1 MRILKA
7 LATAATARVAALV
20 TALAAVSLS
29 LAAAPASAATH
40 GGVGG
45 GERTGRSC
53 GALRL
58 AGSLPAPP
66 AGMAVQQEVSI
77 GADCAPR
84 LGAVRLVP
92 LDRSAAAGRARTAT
106 GPASATVNGA
116 AAGDA
121 RKAAGAGTAGAG
133 TAGAGTAGAG
143 TAGAGTAVSGPH
155 RIAGWNEMYDCC
167 NIRMTGLYTTSEWT
181 TEDGRVVS
189 AATGATQRWNRE
201 PWDAGWSLKSA
212 GRDTDCAADCPVSRT
227 EAHADFTYRGVFDV
241 TGVRY
246 ANTHHSSVELGADG
260 RATCR
265 FDVELRHTFI
275 GWNWRRGCA

>member
-1 MRILKA
+1 MRIRKA
-7 LATAATARVAALV
+7 LATTTATARVAALL

-29 LAAAPASAATH
+29 LAAVPASAAPH

-45 GERTGRSC
+45 AERTGRSC

-58 AGSLPAPP
+58 TGSLPAPP

-92 LDRSAAAGRARTAT
+92 LDRSAAAARARTAT
-106 GPASATVNGA
+106 GPANATVDG
-116 AAGDA
+116 AGDA

-133 TAGAGTAGAG
+133 TAAL
-143 TAGAGTAVSGPH
+143 SGPH

-181 TEDGRVVS
+181 TEGGRVVS
-189 AATGATQRWNRE
+189 AATDATQRWNRE

-241 TGVRY
+241 TGLRY
-246 ANTHHSSVELGADG
+246 ANTHQSSVDLGADG

-265 FDVELRHTFI
+265 FDVELRHSFI